1 MVLMEK
7 EQNWRPAALALTVLG
22 VVARLLPHPPNFSPV
37 GSASLFSGARLNGWK
52 AYLIPLAIMVITDPI
67 LALRY
72 HVSPYTSYQVFIYL
86 SFMLSVAIG
95 RFLGPS
101 ERVPRIALASLINS
115 TQFFLISN
123 FAVWYC
129 QGPVAGS
136 AEFAHT
142 AAGLAA
148 CFVVAIPFFAYTAVG
163 DLFFAGA
170 IFGLYAWLTRTH
182 ARQQLSNA

>member
-37 GSASLFSGARLNGWK
+37 GSASLFSGARLSGWK
-52 AYLIPLAIMVITDPI
+52 AYLIPLAIMVVTDPI

-95 RFLGPS
+95 RFLRAS
-101 ERVPRIALASLINS
+101 ESVPRIALASLINS
-115 TQFFLISN
+115 TQFFVISN
-123 FAVWYC
+123 FAVW
-129 QGPVAGS
+129 VGS
-136 AEFAHT
+136 REFAHT
-142 AAGLAA
+142 AAGLGA
-148 CFVVAIPFFAYTAVG
+148 CYVVAIPFFAYTVFG

>member
-1 MVLMEK
+1 MEK

-37 GSASLFSGARLNGWK
+37 GSASLFSGARLSGWK
-52 AYLIPLAIMVITDPI
+52 AYLIPLIIMVVTDPI
-67 LALRY
+67 LAVMKY
-72 HVSPYTSYQVFIYL
+72 HVAPYTSYQVFIYL

-95 RFLGPS
+95 RFLGATQS
-101 ERVPRIALASLINS
+101 VPRIALASLLNS

-123 FAVWYC
+123 FAVW
-129 QGPVAGS
+129 VGS
-136 AEFAHT
+136 TEFAHT

-148 CFVVAIPFFAYTAVG
+148 CYVVAIPFFAYTAFG

-170 IFGLYAWLTRTH
+170 IFGLYAWLSRTH
-182 ARQQLSNA
+182 KARQLMWDRL